1 MKLVYRSIGIT
12 LIIFGVL
19 LGIFMLV
26 EKQALPNFIAAKN
39 QFALT
44 YRLAAT
50 NFPFYAGICVL
61 AGTILLVKD
70 NKG

>member
-1 MKLVYRSIGIT
+1 
-12 LIIFGVL
+12 
-19 LGIFMLV
+19 MLV
-26 EKQALPNFIAAKN
+26 EKQALPEFLAAKN

-61 AGTILLVKD
+61 AGAMLLIKD
-70 NKG
+70 NKD

>member
-1 MKLVYRSIGIT
+1 
-12 LIIFGVL
+12 
-19 LGIFMLV
+19 MLV